1 VTSRTKRS
9 SSALG
14 GTSSLYIFQRFLNE
28 EEDKEEGW
36 QEIVG
41 MDALVKKI
49 IIYREGLRDIG
60 GVNHLSMLSVEIMGK

>member
-14 GTSSLYIFQRFLNE
+14 GTSGLYIFQRFLNN
-28 EEDKEEGW
+28 EDKEEGW

-41 MDALVKKI
+41 MDASVKKI

-60 GVNHLSMLSVEIMGK
+60 GVNHLSMLSAEIMGK